1 MNIIDALLENDQKSL
16 TKIANAHQQ
25 WLKTAAT
32 KIHQGFYELLGFT
45 IRNCSDD
52 YQRAWAVEKNDI
64 LIKGFSTLKESKAWI
79 KTQFITEENK

>member
-1 MNIIDALLENDQKSL
+1 MTQLLLANPSRLDNL
-16 TKIANAHQQ
+16 THMKN
-25 WLKTAAT
+25 TTPTAT
-32 KIHQGFYELLGFT
+32 KIHEGFYELLGFT